1 MTKLLITAVIV
12 AGLVLLISL
21 LRAQARDDTLRPG
34 QPAPE
39 FSLPDASGEPHA
51 LSAYR
56 GTWLVLYFYPRDDT
70 PGCTREACEFRD
82 GYLEIRGLGARV
94 VGVSLDDAGSHAGFA
109 EKYRLPFPLL
119 SDKDATVARQYGS
132 LWSLGPVRFA
142 KRHSF
147 LIDPQGKLA
156 KIYRKVDPAT
166 HTRQI
171 LQDLQALQ
179 AS

>member
-1 MTKLLITAVIV
+1 MTELLITAVIV
-12 AGLVLLISL
+12 AGLVSLVSL
-21 LRAQARDDTLRPG
+21 LRAQARDDALRPG
-34 QPAPE
+34 QAAPD
-39 FSLPDASGEPHA
+39 FTLPDASGEPHP

-82 GYLEIRGLGARV
+82 GYLEIRALDARV
-94 VGVSLDDAGSHAGFA
+94 LGVSLDDGDSHAEFV

-119 SDKDATVARQYGS
+119 SDKDGAVARQYGA

-142 KRHSF
+142 RRHSL

-166 HTRQI
+166 HTREI
-171 LQDLQALQ
+171 LQDLQTLRD
-179 AS
+179 

>member
-1 MTKLLITAVIV
+1 MTELLITAVIV
-12 AGLVLLISL
+12 AGLVSLVSL
-21 LRAQARDDTLRPG
+21 LRAQARDDALRPG
-34 QPAPE
+34 QAAPD
-39 FSLPDASGEPHA
+39 FTLPDASGEPHP

-82 GYLEIRGLGARV
+82 GYLEIRALDARV
-94 VGVSLDDAGSHAGFA
+94 LGVSLDDGDSHAEFV
-109 EKYRLPFPLL
+109 EKYHLPFPLL
-119 SDKDATVARQYGS
+119 SDKDGAVARQYGA

-142 KRHSF
+142 RRHSL

-166 HTRQI
+166 HTREI
-171 LQDLQALQ
+171 LQDLQTLRD
-179 AS
+179 

>member
-1 MTKLLITAVIV
+1 MTELLITAVIV
-12 AGLVLLISL
+12 AGLVSLVSL
-21 LRAQARDDTLRPG
+21 LRAQARDDALRPG
-34 QPAPE
+34 QAAPD
-39 FSLPDASGEPHA
+39 FTLPDASGEPHP

-82 GYLEIRGLGARV
+82 GYLEIRALGARV
-94 VGVSLDDAGSHAGFA
+94 LGVSLDDGDSHAEFV

-119 SDKDATVARQYGS
+119 SDKDGAVARQYGA
-132 LWSLGPVRFA
+132 LWSLCPVRFA
-142 KRHSF
+142 RRHSL

-166 HTRQI
+166 HTREI
-171 LQDLQALQ
+171 LQDLQTLRD
-179 AS
+179 

>member
-1 MTKLLITAVIV
+1 MTKFLVAAVIL
-12 AGLVLLISL
+12 AGLVLLVSL
-21 LRAQARDDTLRPG
+21 LRAQARNDGLRPG
-34 QPAPE
+34 QPAPD
-39 FSLPDASGEPHA
+39 FTLPDASREPHS

-56 GTWLVLYFYPRDDT
+56 GSWLVLYFYPKDDT

-94 VGVSLDDAGSHAGFA
+94 LGVSLDDTASHAEFA
-109 EKYRLPFPLL
+109 EKYHLPFPLL
-119 SDKDATVARQYGS
+119 SDKDGIVARQYGA

-142 KRHSF
+142 KRNSF
-147 LIDPQGKLA
+147 LIDPQGNLA

-166 HTRQI
+166 HTGQI

-179 AS
+179 D

>member
-1 MTKLLITAVIV
+1 MTELLITAVIV
-12 AGLVLLISL
+12 AGLVSLVSL
-21 LRAQARDDTLRPG
+21 LRAQARDDALRPG
-34 QPAPE
+34 QAAPD
-39 FSLPDASGEPHA
+39 FTLPDASGEPHP

-82 GYLEIRGLGARV
+82 GYLEIRALGARV
-94 VGVSLDDAGSHAGFA
+94 LGVSLDDGDSHAEFV

-119 SDKDATVARQYGS
+119 SDKDGAVARQYGA

-142 KRHSF
+142 RRHSL

-166 HTRQI
+166 HTREI
-171 LQDLQALQ
+171 LQDLQTLRD
-179 AS
+179 